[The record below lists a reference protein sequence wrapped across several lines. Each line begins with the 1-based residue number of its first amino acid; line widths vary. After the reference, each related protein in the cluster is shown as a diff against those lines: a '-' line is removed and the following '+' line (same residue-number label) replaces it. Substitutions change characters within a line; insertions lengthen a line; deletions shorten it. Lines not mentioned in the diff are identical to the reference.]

1 MIQDVLDQKE
11 IAQRFAHFL
20 RIHGNK
26 TIMHPVAHEWRA
38 AGKRFRL
45 GHFVFVMR
53 KNQIAAAAMEIKP
66 ATQIFMGHGAALDVP
81 ARPAGAP
88 RAVPERFAGFGALP
102 EGEIHGMTLAVID
115 FDARAGFH
123 VIQTAAAQ
131 MAVCCKILNAEIY
144 IAVHHI
150 SVTFLDQR
158 PDHIDN
164 FLHVA
169 RYSRIEV
176 HPANI
181 QAIHHFEIRLDIPV
195 GQFIPGNSRFRRSVD
210 NLVIHIRKVLD
221 MSHRQALPFKI
232 AVNDIPDDKWA
243 GIADMRMI
251 IGRHAAD
258 VNLDLPRFRR
268 RKQFFFLG

>member
-1 MIQDVLDQKE
+1 M
-11 IAQRFAHFL
+11 
-20 RIHGNK
+20 
-26 TIMHPVAHEWRA
+26 
-38 AGKRFRL
+38 
-45 GHFVFVMR
+45 
-53 KNQIAAAAMEIKP
+53 
-66 ATQIFMGHGAALDVP
+66 
-81 ARPAGAP
+81 
-88 RAVPERFAGFGALP
+88 
-102 EGEIHGMTLAVID
+102 
-115 FDARAGFH
+115 
-123 VIQTAAAQ
+123 
-131 MAVCCKILNAEIY
+131 
-144 IAVHHI
+144 
-150 SVTFLDQR
+150 TFLDQR

-169 RYSRIEV
+169 RNSRIEV

>member
-1 MIQDVLDQKE
+1 
-11 IAQRFAHFL
+11 
-20 RIHGNK
+20 
-26 TIMHPVAHEWRA
+26 
-38 AGKRFRL
+38 
-45 GHFVFVMR
+45 
-53 KNQIAAAAMEIKP
+53 
-66 ATQIFMGHGAALDVP
+66 
-81 ARPAGAP
+81 
-88 RAVPERFAGFGALP
+88 
-102 EGEIHGMTLAVID
+102 
-115 FDARAGFH
+115 
-123 VIQTAAAQ
+123 

-169 RYSRIEV
+169 RNSRIEV

-232 AVNDIPDDKWA
+232 AVNDVPDDKRA

-258 VNLDLPRFRR
+258 VNLDLSRFRR
-268 RKQFFFLG
+268 RKQFFFLGQRVIHFQIHGPTSRIIIAGAPFILPAPWNDECGRWSVLRPATESAPPVPAHASCPSTPPVPA